1 MAANQE
7 AEKQARQA
15 LRLLVVDDNQD
26 AADSLSTL
34 LKLKGH
40 DVRVAYDGVAGFEAA
55 RTHRPHCMLLDI
67 AMPRLNG
74 YELARRV
81 RQLPELERTRL
92 VALTAYADETH
103 RRRAREAGFDHH
115 LVKPADLDEIERILN
130 MLHEVVRL
138 ANRTEELA
146 RQNAALAREAKALL
160 QEVKEDIR
168 EVKEEM
174 KELKEELCECKDE
187 SREGPRRSAPTRQ
200 AVQARGGRRG

>member
-1 MAANQE
+1 MAGNGE
-7 AEKQARQA
+7 AETQAQQA
-15 LRLLVVDDNQD
+15 LRVLVVDDNRD

-34 LKLKGH
+34 LKMKGH

-55 RTHRPHCMLLDI
+55 RAHRPDCLLLDI
-67 AMPRLNG
+67 AMPRLDG

-81 RQLPELERTRL
+81 RQLPGLERSKL

-146 RQNAALAREAKALL
+146 RQNAALAREAQELL
-160 QEVKEDIR
+160 QEMKEDIR

-174 KELKEELCECKDE
+174 KGLKEELRECKE
-187 SREGPRRSAPTRQ
+187 EGREGPRGA
-200 AVQARGGRRG
+200 